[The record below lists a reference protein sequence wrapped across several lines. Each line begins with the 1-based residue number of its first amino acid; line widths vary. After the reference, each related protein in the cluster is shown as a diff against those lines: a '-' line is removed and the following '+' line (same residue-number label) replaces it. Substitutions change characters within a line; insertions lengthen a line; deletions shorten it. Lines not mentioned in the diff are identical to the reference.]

1 MACSL
6 CGDDLK
12 ILSVVT
18 ASMCALPAGDK
29 PVVIARGGFSGIFP
43 DSSEFA
49 VDMATTSSMGDVVL
63 YCDLQLTKDG
73 IGICQPDIKLDN
85 TTDIAMVFPKGE
97 KTYTVNGQD
106 LKGWFAVDYT
116 SDELFNNVTLVQNVL
131 SRPSLFDGAMSVQAV
146 DDIVGRKTV
155 NLLWLNVQYDGFYNE
170 HKHSPATYVQKVVRY
185 YPVDYLSSPEIGFL
199 KAMKGKVNKART
211 KLIFRFLA
219 EDAVEPSTNQTY
231 GSILKNLESIKAF
244 ASGILVPKEYI
255 YPVGTDK
262 YLGAPTSL
270 VADAHKQGLEVYASG
285 FANDNPASFNY
296 SYDPT
301 SEYLQFIDNSEFS
314 VDGLLTDF
322 PPTASE
328 TIGFVNALVL
338 RAINLIEMSSE
349 TQSCPFLAVCFT
361 QNNNSSKPIKGKA
374 LIISHNGA
382 SGNYP
387 GCTDLAYQ
395 QAIDD
400 GSDIIDCSVQMSKDG
415 VAFCLDSADLSGD
428 TTAMPTFMS
437 QSTVIPEI
445 QQNSGIFSFDLTW
458 SEIQSLKPQLVSPFG
473 SDAGFQRD
481 PANKNK
487 GKFVTLSEFLELAKS
502 KAVSGVLINI
512 ENAAYLASKKGLGI
526 VDTVSKA
533 LSNATFDKQ
542 STQQV
547 LIQSDDSS
555 VLSQFKNVSTYKRV
569 LTIEE
574 KISDAPKQPVEEIK
588 KYADAVTVTRPTI
601 MPISESFLLSN
612 TSVIDEMHAANISVY
627 VSVLRNEY
635 ISLAFDYFADPILEL
650 ATYVA
655 GFGVDGIITE
665 YPATAN
671 KYMRSPCFD
680 LNAKEAILPV
690 QPGSLIGII
699 QGAEPPAEAPAPVLE
714 VSDIVDPP
722 LPPVVANVSSN
733 SPPAPAPDA
742 KHSSALKEVAN
753 LGLSLAVIVALGL
766 LF

>member
-1 MACSL
+1 MFRCLLFFSL
-6 CGDDLK
+6 LVHSSLAQKSSGGSGTPSKKWQTLNGDEPL
-12 ILSVVT
+12 
-18 ASMCALPAGDK
+18 
-29 PVVIARGGFSGIFP
+29 VIARGGFSGIFP

-49 VDMATTSSMGDVVL
+49 VDMAMTSSMGDVVL

-73 IGICQPDIKLDN
+73 IGICQPDARLDN
-85 TTDIAMVFPKGE
+85 TTNIAMVFPKGE
-97 KTYTVNGQD
+97 KTYKVNGQD

-131 SRPSLFDGAMSVQAV
+131 SRPSLFDGVMSIQAV
-146 DDIVGRKTV
+146 DDILGRKT
-155 NLLWLNVQYDGFYNE
+155 YDGFYNE

-185 YPVDYLSSPEIGFL
+185 YPLDYLSSPEIGFL
-199 KAMKGKVNKART
+199 KAVQGKVNKAKT

-219 EDAVEPSTNQTY
+219 TEAVEPSTNQTY
-231 GSILKNLESIKAF
+231 GSILKDLESIKSF

-255 YPVGTDK
+255 FPVGTNN
-262 YLGAPTSL
+262 YLEAPTSL

-285 FANDNPASFNY
+285 FANDYPASFNY

-314 VDGLLTDF
+314 VDGVLTDF

-328 TIGFVNALVL
+328 TIG
-338 RAINLIEMSSE
+338 
-349 TQSCPFLAVCFT
+349 
-361 QNNNSSKPIKGKA
+361 KA
-374 LIISHNGA
+374 LIITHNGA

-400 GSDIIDCSVQMSKDG
+400 GADIIDCSVQMSKDG

-428 TTAMPTFMS
+428 TTAMPTLMS
-437 QSTVIPEI
+437 RSTVIPEI

-473 SDAGFQRD
+473 SDAAFQRD

-512 ENAAYLASKKGLGI
+512 ENAAYLASKKGLDI
-526 VDTVSKA
+526 VDAVSKA

-569 LTIEE
+569 LTIED

-588 KYADAVTVTRPTI
+588 KYADAVTVTRPSI
-601 MPISESFLLSN
+601 MPISNSFLLSN

-627 VSVLRNEY
+627 VSVLRNEF

-655 GFGVDGIITE
+655 GFGVDGVITE

-680 LNAKEAILPV
+680 LNAKQAILPV
-690 QPGSLIGII
+690 QPGSLMGII
-699 QGAEPPAEAPAPVLE
+699 EGAEPPAEAPAPVLE

-722 LPPVVANVSSN
+722 LPPVAANVTAN

-753 LGLSLAVIVALGL
+753 FGLSLAAIAALGL
-766 LF
+766 QF

>member
-1 MACSL
+1 M
-6 CGDDLK
+6 
-12 ILSVVT
+12 
-18 ASMCALPAGDK
+18 
-29 PVVIARGGFSGIFP
+29 
-43 DSSEFA
+43 
-49 VDMATTSSMGDVVL
+49 
-63 YCDLQLTKDG
+63 
-73 IGICQPDIKLDN
+73 
-85 TTDIAMVFPKGE
+85 
-97 KTYTVNGQD
+97 
-106 LKGWFAVDYT
+106 
-116 SDELFNNVTLVQNVL
+116 
-131 SRPSLFDGAMSVQAV
+131 
-146 DDIVGRKTV
+146 
-155 NLLWLNVQYDGFYNE
+155 
-170 HKHSPATYVQKVVRY
+170 QKVVRY
-185 YPVDYLSSPEIGFL
+185 YPLDYLSSPEIGFL
-199 KAMKGKVNKART
+199 KAMQGKVNKART

-219 EDAVEPSTNQTY
+219 ADAVEPSTNQTY
-231 GSILKNLESIKAF
+231 SSILKDLESIKSF

-255 YPVGTDK
+255 LPVGTNN
-262 YLGAPTSL
+262 YLEAPTSL

-285 FANDNPASFNY
+285 FANDYPASFNY

-301 SEYLQFIDNSEFS
+301 SEYLQFVDNSEFS
-314 VDGLLTDF
+314 VDGVLTDF

-328 TIGFVNALVL
+328 SI
-338 RAINLIEMSSE
+338 
-349 TQSCPFLAVCFT
+349 VCFT

-400 GSDIIDCSVQMSKDG
+400 GADIIDCSVQMSKDG

-437 QSTVIPEI
+437 RSTVIPEI
-445 QQNSGIFSFDLTW
+445 QQDSGIFSFDLTW

-473 SDAGFQRD
+473 SDPGFQRD

-526 VDTVSKA
+526 VDAVSKA

-574 KISDAPKQPVEEIK
+574 KISDAPKQPVEQLK
-588 KYADAVTVTRPTI
+588 KYADAITITRPSI
-601 MPISESFLLSN
+601 MPVSNSFLLGN
-612 TSVIDEMHAANISVY
+612 TSVLDEMHAANISVY

-655 GFGVDGIITE
+655 GFGVDGVITE

-680 LNAKEAILPV
+680 LNAKQAILPV

-699 QGAEPPAEAPAPVLE
+699 QGAEPPAEAPAPTLE
-714 VSDIVDPP
+714 VSDIIDPP
-722 LPPVVANVSSN
+722 LPPVATNLTTN

-742 KHSSALKEVAN
+742 KHSSAIKEVAN
-753 LGLSLAVIVALGL
+753 LGLSLAAIGALSL

>member
-1 MACSL
+1 MFRCLLFFSL
-6 CGDDLK
+6 LIHSSLAQKSSEGSGTSPPTKWKTLN
-12 ILSVVT
+12 
-18 ASMCALPAGDK
+18 GDK

-85 TTDIAMVFPKGE
+85 TTDIATVFPKGE

-231 GSILKNLESIKAF
+231 GSILKSLESIKAF

-328 TIGFVNALVL
+328 TI
-338 RAINLIEMSSE
+338 
-349 TQSCPFLAVCFT
+349 VCFT

>member
-1 MACSL
+1 MFRCLLFFSL
-6 CGDDLK
+6 LIHSSLAQKSSGGSGTSSPTKWKTLN
-12 ILSVVT
+12 
-18 ASMCALPAGDK
+18 GDK

-328 TIGFVNALVL
+328 TIG
-338 RAINLIEMSSE
+338 
-349 TQSCPFLAVCFT
+349 
-361 QNNNSSKPIKGKA
+361 KA

-473 SDAGFQRD
+473 SDAGFQRN

-533 LSNATFDKQ
+533 LSNATLDKQ

>member
-1 MACSL
+1 MQFGEMFRCLLFFSMLIHSSFAQ
-6 CGDDLK
+6 K
-12 ILSVVT
+12 LSEGSGT
-18 ASMCALPAGDK
+18 SDAPSKKWLTLNGNEPL
-29 PVVIARGGFSGIFP
+29 VIARGGFSGLFP

-49 VDMATTSSMGDVVL
+49 VDMAMTSSMGDVVL

-73 IGICQPDIKLDN
+73 LGVCQPDVRLDN
-85 TTDIAMVFPKGE
+85 TTNIAMVYPQGE
-97 KTYTVNGQD
+97 KTYKVNGQD
-106 LKGWFAVDYT
+106 LKGWFTVDYT

-131 SRPSLFDGAMSVQAV
+131 SRPSLFDGALSIQSV
-146 DDIVGRKTV
+146 DDIVGRKSV
-155 NLLWLNVQYDGFYNE
+155 KLLWLNVQYDGFYNE
-170 HKHSPATYVQKVVRY
+170 HKHSPASYVQKVVRY
-185 YPVDYLSSPEIGFL
+185 YPLDYLSSPEIGFL
-199 KAMKGKVNKART
+199 KAMQGKVNKART

-219 EDAVEPSTNQTY
+219 TDAVEPSTKQTY
-231 GSILKNLESIKAF
+231 GSILKDLESIKSF

-255 YPVGTDK
+255 LPVGTNK
-262 YLGAPTSL
+262 YLEAPTSL
-270 VADAHKQGLEVYASG
+270 VADAHKLGLEVYASG
-285 FANDNPASFNY
+285 FANDYPASFNY

-314 VDGLLTDF
+314 VDGVLTDF

-328 TIGFVNALVL
+328 TIA
-338 RAINLIEMSSE
+338 
-349 TQSCPFLAVCFT
+349 CFT
-361 QNNNSSKPIKGKA
+361 QNNNASKPVKGKA

-400 GSDIIDCSVQMSKDG
+400 GADIIDCSVQMSKDG

-437 QSTVIPEI
+437 RSIVIPEI
-445 QQNSGIFSFDLTW
+445 QQDSGIFSFDLTW

-473 SDAGFQRD
+473 SDVGFLRD

-526 VDTVSKA
+526 VDAVSKA

-588 KYADAVTVTRPTI
+588 KYADAVTITRPSI
-601 MPISESFLLSN
+601 MPISNSFLMGN
-612 TSVIDEMHAANISVY
+612 TSVLDEMHAANISVY
-627 VSVLRNEY
+627 LSVLRNEY

-680 LNAKEAILPV
+680 LNAEQAILPV
-690 QPGSLIGII
+690 QPGSLVSII
-699 QGAEPPAEAPAPVLE
+699 QGAEPPAEAPAPILE
-714 VSDIVDPP
+714 VADIVDPP
-722 LPPVVANVSSN
+722 LPPVAVDLSVN

-742 KHSSALKEVAN
+742 KDSSALKIVAD
-753 LGLSLAVIVALGL
+753 LGLSLAAVGALNL